1 MTLTPV
7 RFNVKTRCVE
17 LKTSPDTAD
26 IGSIQKVR
34 KVINVRNL
42 IHSLLKITLF
52 IPMLSYSKTCYS
64 QAADFI
70 RAFTLG
76 FDVDD
81 CLALVRLDDL
91 FLETFEVR

>member
-1 MTLTPV
+1 
-7 RFNVKTRCVE
+7 
-17 LKTSPDTAD
+17 
-26 IGSIQKVR
+26 
-34 KVINVRNL
+34 
-42 IHSLLKITLF
+42 
-52 IPMLSYSKTCYS
+52 MLSYSKKRYS